1 MLVQAQDTPVNVMYD
16 VMGNT
21 NFTALS
27 KSSYMAISLKS
38 EGYSGGS
45 RGGGGGGGG
54 GSEPSSALEIIV
66 SELRYLSPSMPSS

>member
-1 MLVQAQDTPVNVMYD
+1 MNVMYD
-16 VMGNT
+16 VMGNA

-27 KSSYMAISLKS
+27 KSSYMVISLKS

-45 RGGGGGGGG
+45 RG